1 LRAVAA
7 PRALGVFPA
16 ASESH
21 PRGKA
26 IFGFGFGFL
35 VFRALLGGRPPPP
48 PRRAPPAAAAA
59 DDPRAGAVTYDPL
72 CEFINPLL
80 DDDEK
85 LDCGQE
91 P

>member
-1 LRAVAA
+1 L
-7 PRALGVFPA
+7 VFCW
-16 ASESH
+16 SSFF
-21 PRGKA
+21 A
-26 IFGFGFGFL
+26 IFCL
-35 VFRALLGGRPPPP
+35 ALPPPP
-48 PRRAPPAAAAA
+48 LAADAAAAAA

>member
-1 LRAVAA
+1 
-7 PRALGVFPA
+7 
-16 ASESH
+16 
-21 PRGKA
+21 
-26 IFGFGFGFL
+26 
-35 VFRALLGGRPPPP
+35 
-48 PRRAPPAAAAA
+48 
-59 DDPRAGAVTYDPL
+59 VTYDPL